1 MRGKGAVKVFLIALV
16 ITYPVFVFLAL
27 MVFHLPISIV
37 SLGMMVIAIAY
48 FGFFGSDGKKNWNAI
63 ILGVIAV
70 IVLITQ
76 SELVLKFYPIAIT
89 LVFLTMFTVPLIKG
103 HPIITR
109 FAIMMDPAI
118 ETHPGRGILERCCL
132 GLNIAWVVHL
142 VISLAINIA
151 ISFGSTLEVWT
162 IYNAVI
168 SYLVMGILIA
178 LQFVVIILANRK
190 ADRIISFNEISP
202 DARPRDYVVGYYGQ
216 EYRYKSPDNRTWG
229 DLFDAVSASNE
240 TQKASCRDLWDFTV
254 AVVAAKIKGEESLF
268 FNPDTAETAMEYTSF
283 INSLW
288 KERCYENNDFNF
300 LPCPGKRRV
309 KDLVRGICER

>member
-1 MRGKGAVKVFLIALV
+1 MRGKGAVKVFLIAVL

-37 SLGMMVIAIAY
+37 SLGMLVIAVAY

-70 IVLITQ
+70 VVLVTQ
-76 SELVLKFYPIAIT
+76 SELVLRFYPIAIT
-89 LVFLTMFTVPLIKG
+89 LVFLVTFTVPLIKG
-103 HPIITR
+103 KPIITR
-109 FAIMMDPAI
+109 FAMMMDPAI

-132 GLNIAWVVHL
+132 GLNIAWIVHL
-142 VISLAINIA
+142 VISLGINVA

-162 IYNAVI
+162 IFNAVI

-190 ADRIISFNEISP
+190 ADRKMTYNDMTPE
-202 DARPRDYVVGYYGQ
+202 ARPRDYVVGYYGQ

-229 DLFDAVSASNE
+229 DLFDAVSAPADPG
-240 TQKASCRDLWDFTV
+240 KACPDDLWDFTV
-254 AVVAAKIKGEESLF
+254 AVVAARLSDMKQADDTMDYTAFISGLWEEQSH
-268 FNPDTAETAMEYTSF
+268 E
-283 INSLW
+283 
-288 KERCYENNDFNF
+288 KNNFHF

-309 KDLVRGICER
+309 RDLVRGICER